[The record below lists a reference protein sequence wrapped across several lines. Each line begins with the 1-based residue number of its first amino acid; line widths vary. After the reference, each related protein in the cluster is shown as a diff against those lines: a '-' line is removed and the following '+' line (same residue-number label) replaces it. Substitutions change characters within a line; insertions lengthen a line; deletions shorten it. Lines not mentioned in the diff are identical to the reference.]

1 MEAQEGGG
9 VTFRVMP
16 VERESVILRDLP
28 AQGFM
33 AGDGFGFLAHTPD
46 MSRAR
51 EQPPR
56 GFLARRRA
64 SVPLCRLKRPGSR

>member
-28 AQGFM
+28 AQGFT
-33 AGDGFGFLAHTPD
+33 GRCGFGLMAHT
-46 MSRAR
+46 SRYEPRR
-51 EQPPR
+51 ETTPSSFP
-56 GFLARRRA
+56 RA
-64 SVPLCRLKRPGSR
+64 SPASVLL